1 MSAVG
6 KAAGPAAPGTLAER
20 GARLAAVTI
29 DDLIVLA
36 ICLPAIFGAVPR
48 LSAMMADVANG
59 GDLDPYA
66 LIWPMITGVGA
77 VISTIGFIAWAV
89 VTTWLVATNG
99 QTIGKRALGIK
110 VVRKDGS
117 RASLGRIFWLRNIV
131 NMVPGFLPY
140 IGLLYELLLDPVMIY
155 QDSRQCLHDRIA
167 DTIVIKA

>member
-1 MSAVG
+1 VSLVYKG
-6 KAAGPAAPGTLAER
+6 LGLAAPGTPAER

-36 ICLPAIFGAVPR
+36 ICLPAIFAAVPK
-48 LSAMMADVANG
+48 LSAVMADVING
-59 GDLDPYA
+59 AQFDPYA
-66 LIWPMITGVGA
+66 LIWPMLSGIGA
-77 VISTIGFIAWAV
+77 IISVIGFIAWAV

-117 RASLGRIFWLRNIV
+117 RASLGRIFWLRNV
-131 NMVPGFLPY
+131 LNMVPSWLPY
-140 IGLLYELLLDPVMIY
+140 IGLLYQLVDPLLIY

-167 DTIVIKA
+167 DTIVVKA